1 MGLHTPILVPE
12 TSTSQFTDLSLCKA
26 NAPIQET
33 HAADHELLPGTAAI
47 YMQGVKISCSTW

>member
-12 TSTSQFTDLSLCKA
+12 TSQFTDLSLCKA

-33 HAADHELLPGTAAI
+33 HADHELLPGTAAI
-47 YMQGVKISCSTW
+47 YTQGVKISCSTW